1 MKDSIQ
7 TTFKTSD
14 GVKLSY
20 LRARN
25 GLPVI
30 LLHGFLES
38 GACCKSQ
45 AQILAEQYDVI
56 VLDQRSHGE
65 SEKVPFGLKVARLS
79 KDLFELV
86 TAMNLKRVL
95 CWAIRCSDLELH

>member
-1 MKDSIQ
+1 MKDFIQ

-20 LRARN
+20 LRAGN

-30 LLHGFLES
+30 LLHGSFGS

-45 AQILAEQYDVI
+45 AQILAEQYDLI
-56 VLDQRSHGE
+56 VLDQRYYVE
-65 SEKVPFGLKVARLS
+65 SEKVRFGMKVARLS
-79 KDLFELV
+79 KDLFELISV
-86 TAMNLKRVL
+86 LNLRRVS
-95 CWAIRCSDLELH
+95 CWAIQWVLP